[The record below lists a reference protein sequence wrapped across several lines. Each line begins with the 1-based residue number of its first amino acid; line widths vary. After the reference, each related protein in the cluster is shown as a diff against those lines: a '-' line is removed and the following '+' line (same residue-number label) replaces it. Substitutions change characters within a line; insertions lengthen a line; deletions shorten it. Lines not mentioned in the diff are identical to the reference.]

1 MCTIS
6 RINID
11 LFISIRNNPLLEQ
24 CVSVQNRSEL
34 LLKNHKCFTEQY
46 TDNYEKYTGKSHI
59 SHTSKWRNN
68 NGSANYKKNDNT
80 MNTNNTMSS
89 SLAKRPVINN
99 DSVSHREFIS
109 ILNKITNINQQKLI
123 IKVKD
128 IIKEEHTSVYVS
140 LLWDMM
146 LRCPDFQN
154 IYINIIDIIRT
165 KSNVINMDDFK
176 EIWSK
181 YILDRKWLPESSV
194 CININEYDEFCDFM
208 KWKKR
213 ANAAIN
219 GFMLLVVN
227 NIVSDNIVYELTKY
241 VVNSTNIYMTDEL
254 YNDSIQIMN
263 ALLEQIISIVNI
275 LKIYKCNQTKNCI
288 IEFVKNNESNINHMS
303 PSNKFKFID
312 IIENLKQINL
322 YRFNR

>member
-6 RINID
+6 RINIE
-11 LFISIRNNPLLEQ
+11 LFINIRNNPLLEP
-24 CVSVQNRSEL
+24 CTSVQNRSEI
-34 LLKNHKCFTEQY
+34 LLKNHRCFTEQY
-46 TDNYEKYTGKSHI
+46 TDNYEKYTGKSHN

-68 NGSANYKKNDNT
+68 NVSANYKKSDNT
-80 MNTNNTMSS
+80 LHASI
-89 SLAKRPVINN
+89 AKRPVINN
-99 DSVSHREFIS
+99 DSISHREFIS
-109 ILNKITNINQQKLI
+109 ILNKITNVNQQKLI

-128 IIKEEHTSVYVS
+128 IIKKEHTSVYVL

-154 IYINIIDIIRT
+154 IYINIIDIIRNT
-165 KSNVINMDDFK
+165 NDIINMEDFK
-176 EIWSK
+176 NIWSS
-181 YILDRKWLPESSV
+181 YILEQKWLPDSKI
-194 CININEYDEFCDFM
+194 CLNINEYDEFCDFM

-241 VVNSTNIYMTDEL
+241 IVNSTNTYMTDEL

-263 ALLEQIISIVNI
+263 ALLEQILSIVSI

-288 IEFVKNNESNINHMS
+288 IEFIKNNESNINHMS

-322 YRFNR
+322 YRINR